1 MELSKHHVI
10 DIGGKGYTAKFEEVN
25 NVLIQPQNHGTG
37 LFSCSSVALESL
49 LIYFNTHK
57 QLPDEFDRSASY
69 MFYKNKPW
77 DNLIP
82 MLFKETDDEIPFT
95 EPVEI
100 VNENVWFQWSD
111 YKNVNFAGLKPFIDK
126 YFAPSDA
133 VMDRVIQL
141 ERDYQI
147 DYENTV
153 GILYRGNDKVKEC
166 SIGGYEGFS
175 NKAVEVVKEDFG
187 FKYKEDRIPTIL
199 VSPDETEFYE
209 YMKKVWDTCFIS
221 PTQWLHMPKDSNTA
235 IFMHLPQNER
245 PEHAINVLAM
255 VVMLS
260 KCKHLITH
268 TGNMSFWCCLY
279 RGNMDNVHQWR
290 EGQWL

>member
-25 NVLIQPQNHGTG
+25 NILIQPQNHGTG

-49 LIYFNTHK
+49 LIYFNTYK

-100 VNENVWFQWSD
+100 VNENIWFQWSD
-111 YKNVNFAGLKPFIDK
+111 YKNVNFAGLNPFIDK

-166 SIGGYEGFS
+166 GIASYTE
-175 NKAVEVVKEDFG
+175 
-187 FKYKEDRIPTIL
+187 FKDKLCDVAIEHLQDNQDKPTVL
-199 VSPDETEFYE
+199 LSPDETDFLT
-209 YMKKVWDTCFIS
+209 YMNDMMGKLLIS
-221 PTQWLHMPKDSNTA
+221 PTQWLHMPKDSNTS

-245 PEHAINVLAM
+245 PEHAINVFAM